1 VRSDLAA
8 LGAVVLWGSLA
19 ALGVSLSHLPP
30 FLLTGIGLL
39 IGSLVSL
46 PLSKFKLNDLKVSK
60 KALAVGVL
68 GLFGYHA
75 ALFAALQNAPSVQAN
90 LVNYLWPLLIV
101 VLAPLFIKGT
111 NLSASQVVA
120 ALVGFA
126 GAALAILS
134 GSELVSGFAIGYVFA
149 FVAAIIW
156 STYSLLSKRVAFRTA
171 AVGTFGFVSGLMAI
185 AAHLLFEPQAQLALS
200 DWPLLVLLGLG
211 PLGLSFYLWDYAL
224 KTGNPQRVG
233 LIAFLTPLISTALLL
248 LVTGIPLSP
257 LLAIAAVMIIAAALF
272 GSRTKKMGK

>member
-30 FLLTGIGLL
+30 LLLTGIGLL

-46 PLSKFKLNDLKVSK
+46 PLSKFKLNELKVSK
-60 KALAVGVL
+60 KALAVGVF

-75 ALFAALQNAPSVQAN
+75 ALFAGLQNAPSVQAN

-111 NLSASQVVA
+111 KLSARQVVA

-156 STYSLLSKRVAFRTA
+156 ATYSLLSKRVAFRTA
-171 AVGTFGFVSGLMAI
+171 AVGTFGLVSGLMAI

-224 KTGNPQRVG
+224 KTGNPQRIG

-272 GSRTKKMGK
+272 GSHAKKMGK

>member
-1 VRSDLAA
+1 M
-8 LGAVVLWGSLA
+8 
-19 ALGVSLSHLPP
+19 
-30 FLLTGIGLL
+30 

-75 ALFAALQNAPSVQAN
+75 ALFAGLQNAPSVQAN

-111 NLSASQVVA
+111 KLSSRQVVA
-120 ALVGFA
+120 ALVGFT

-156 STYSLLSKRVAFRTA
+156 ATYSLLSKRVAFRTA

-185 AAHLLFEPQAQLALS
+185 AAHLLFEPQTQLALS

-224 KTGNPQRVG
+224 KTGNPQRIG

>member
-1 VRSDLAA
+1 MRSDLAA

-46 PLSKFKLNDLKVSK
+46 PLSKFDLRELRVSK
-60 KALAVGVL
+60 KALAVGVF

-75 ALFAALQNAPSVQAN
+75 ALFAGLQNAPSVQAN

-134 GSELVSGFAIGYVFA
+134 GSELVSGFAFGYVFA

-156 STYSLLSKRVAFRTA
+156 ATYSLLSKRVAFRTA

-185 AAHLLFEPQAQLALS
+185 SAHLLFEPRTQLALS
-200 DWPLLVLLGLG
+200 DWPLLLLLGLG

-224 KTGNPQRVG
+224 KTGNPQRIG

-257 LLAIAAVMIIAAALF
+257 LLAVAAVMIIAAALF
-272 GSRTKKMGK
+272 GSHTKKMGK

>member
-30 FLLTGIGLL
+30 LLLTGIGLL

-60 KALAVGVL
+60 KALAVGVF

-75 ALFAALQNAPSVQAN
+75 ALFAGLQNAPSVQAN

-111 NLSASQVVA
+111 KLSARQVLA

-149 FVAAIIW
+149 FMAAIFW
-156 STYSLLSKRVAFRTA
+156 ATYSLLSKRVAFRTA

-185 AAHLLFEPQAQLALS
+185 AAHLFFEPQAQLALS

-272 GSRTKKMGK
+272 GSHAKKMGK

>member
-1 VRSDLAA
+1 MRSDLAA

-19 ALGVSLSHLPP
+19 ALGVSLGHIPP

-46 PLSKFKLNDLKVSK
+46 PLSKFKLNELKVSK
-60 KALAVGVL
+60 KALAVGVF

-75 ALFAALQNAPSVQAN
+75 ALFAGLQNAPSVQAN

-101 VLAPLFIKGT
+101 VLAPLFINGAK
-111 NLSASQVVA
+111 LSTRQVVA
-120 ALVGFA
+120 ALVGFT

-134 GSELVSGFAIGYVFA
+134 GSELVSGFAIGYLFA

-156 STYSLLSKRVAFRTA
+156 ATYSLLSKRVAFRTA
-171 AVGTFGFVSGLMAI
+171 AVGTFGLVSGLMAI

-224 KTGNPQRVG
+224 KTGNPQRIG

-248 LVTGIPLSP
+248 FVTGIPLSP

-272 GSRTKKMGK
+272 GSHTKKMGK